1 MNYRA
6 KRQSIMQKNV
16 KAAVKTIVLR
26 NKGKIP
32 DTVQQCAKK
41 IGV

>member
-1 MNYRA
+1 MNY
-6 KRQSIMQKNV
+6 KTKKQSISQKNV

-32 DTVQQCAKK
+32 NTVQQYAKK